1 MSGVALEV
9 EDLVVRY
16 GDASAV
22 AGATFA
28 ARAGEVTVVLGPN
41 GAGKTTSLE
50 TCSGLRTAT
59 SGRVRVLGMDPR
71 RERRRVVERIGV
83 MLQDGGVY
91 PSARVGETVAHHCA
105 LHGRKERPE
114 TLVELVGLGARR
126 AATWRR
132 LSGGERQRLS
142 LALALAAR
150 PDVAILD
157 EPTSGVDVEGRDAIR
172 RIVRGLAAR
181 GCAVVCATHEL
192 SEAERMAHRVVVFR
206 AGRVVADAPLD
217 ELRGRARGITLE
229 VGGGGLGVAG
239 GAAGGGGG
247 SGGGGEGGG
256 AAIDAVALGAAL
268 GATVTP
274 AGDGRAWVA
283 ADDATLLPVIAAWCA
298 ERGLVVRDLRLGGA
312 SLEDA
317 YRALVGEAGA

>member
-1 MSGVALEV
+1 MSGAALEV

-16 GDASAV
+16 GDVTAV
-22 AGATFA
+22 ATATFG

-50 TCSGLRTAT
+50 TCSGLRAVT

-91 PSARVGETVAHHCA
+91 PSARVGETVAHHCV
-105 LHGRKERPE
+105 LHGRRERAE

-126 AATWRR
+126 GTTWRR

-172 RIVRGLAAR
+172 GIVRGLAAR

-192 SEAERMAHRVVVFR
+192 SEAERMADRVVVFR
-206 AGRVVADAPLD
+206 AGRVVADAPLAD
-217 ELRGRARGITLE
+217 LRGGARGIALATD
-229 VGGGGLGVAG
+229 
-239 GAAGGGGG
+239 GAVD
-247 SGGGGEGGG
+247 
-256 AAIDAVALGAAL
+256 AAALGAAL
-268 GATVTP
+268 GVTVTP
-274 AGDGRAWVA
+274 AGDAGVWLAS
-283 ADDATLLPVIAAWCA
+283 DDAALLPRIAAWCA
-298 ERGLVVRDLRLGGA
+298 ERGLAVRDLRLGGA

-317 YRALVGEAGA
+317 YRALMAGEAGA

>member
-1 MSGVALEV
+1 MSGAALEV

-16 GDASAV
+16 GDVTAV
-22 AGATFA
+22 AAATFG

-50 TCSGLRTAT
+50 TCSGLRAAT

-91 PSARVGETVAHHCA
+91 PSARVAETIAHHCV
-105 LHGRKERPE
+105 LHGRRERAE
-114 TLVELVGLGARR
+114 TLVELVGLGGRR
-126 AATWRR
+126 GTTWRR

-192 SEAERMAHRVVVFR
+192 SEAERMADRVVVFR
-206 AGRVVADAPLD
+206 AGRVVADAPLAD
-217 ELRGRARGITLE
+217 LCGGARGIALATD
-229 VGGGGLGVAG
+229 
-239 GAAGGGGG
+239 AAVD
-247 SGGGGEGGG
+247 
-256 AAIDAVALGAAL
+256 AAALGAAL
-268 GATVTP
+268 GVTVTP
-274 AGDGRAWVA
+274 TGDAGVWLAS
-283 ADDATLLPVIAAWCA
+283 DDAALLPRIAAWCA
-298 ERGLVVRDLRLGGA
+298 ERGLAVRDLRLGGA

-317 YRALVGEAGA
+317 YRALMAGEAGA

>member
-1 MSGVALEV
+1 MSDALVV

-16 GDASAV
+16 GDVTAV
-22 AGATFA
+22 GGATFG

-50 TCSGLRTAT
+50 ACSGLRAPT
-59 SGRVRVLGMDPR
+59 SGRVRVLGLDPR
-71 RERRRVVERIGV
+71 RERRRLVERIGV

-91 PSARVGETVAHHCA
+91 PSARVAETIAHHCV
-105 LHGRKERPE
+105 LHGGRERPE
-114 TLVELVGLGARR
+114 TLIELVGLGGRR
-126 AATWRR
+126 RATWRR

-150 PDVAILD
+150 PEVAILD

-181 GCAVVCATHEL
+181 GCAVVCSTHEL
-192 SEAERMAHRVVVFR
+192 AEAERLADRVVVFR

-217 ELRGRARGITLE
+217 ALRGGARGIALE
-229 VGGGGLGVAG
+229 T
-239 GAAGGGGG
+239 AAPVD
-247 SGGGGEGGG
+247 
-256 AAIDAVALGAAL
+256 AAALGAAL
-268 GATVTP
+268 GVDVRP
-274 AGDGRAWVA
+274 AGDGRAWIA
-283 ADDATLLPVIAAWCA
+283 SDDAALLPVVARWCE
-298 ERGLVVRDLRLGGA
+298 ERGVAVRDLRLGGA

-317 YRALVGEAGA
+317 YRALMAAPGGGAPDTPTGGGAPDAPTGGGA